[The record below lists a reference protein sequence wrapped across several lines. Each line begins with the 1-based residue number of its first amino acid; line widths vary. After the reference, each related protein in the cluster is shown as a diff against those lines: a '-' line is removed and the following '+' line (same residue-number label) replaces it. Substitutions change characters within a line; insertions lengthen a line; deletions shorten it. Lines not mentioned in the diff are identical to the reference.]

1 MFVCYYRTMILFCT
15 VLFYFFFFKSCVL
28 PLAILSFWTSSMP
41 SAALTSNPLLRL
53 PGFGLP
59 PFLSLLQRPIYS
71 SNFPVLDFLRASL
84 CSNVQSML
92 PASRFWTFSVPSATL
107 TSNSRFQ
114 LPGFG
119 LLPCL
124 TLLQRPIHASGFP
137 VLDFLRASLCSNVQ
151 STPPAS
157 RFWTSSVPLSALTSN
172 PRLRSPDFGLLPCL
186 PLL

>member
-1 MFVCYYRTMILFCT
+1 MCI
-15 VLFYFFFFKSCVL
+15 
-28 PLAILSFWTSSMP
+28 PLASFSFWTSSVP
-41 SAALTSNPLLRL
+41 SATLTSNLLLRL
-53 PGFGLP
+53 PDFGLP
-59 PFLSLLQRPIYS
+59 PCLIPLQHPIHAS
-71 SNFPVLDFLRASL
+71 DFPVLDFLRSSL

-92 PASRFWTFSVPSATL
+92 PASWFWTSFVSYSAL
-107 TSNSRFQ
+107 TSNFRFR

-157 RFWTSSVPLSALTSN
+157 RFWTSSVPSTALTSN
-172 PRLRSPDFGLLPCL
+172 PRSQLPSFGLLPCL